1 MPLFP
6 PFRLDK
12 VNQILWRETPG
23 SPEEPVALNPK
34 AFALLEYLIEN
45 SGRLVTHEELLDAVW
60 PDVHVQPEVIKGHI
74 LAIRGA
80 LGDTPQ
86 KSRFIET
93 VRRRGYRF
101 VAGLSD
107 SRGTASVVSEQT
119 QSSAHYVGRSK
130 PLRQLQ
136 DAFTSVSRGA
146 PQLVFVVGEPGI
158 GKTALLDEFSAAIG
172 SKDGVLWSIGR
183 CIEGYGGIE
192 PFYPVLEALTR
203 MARSRPGDSLVQAL
217 VAIAPTW
224 AVQLPGVLS
233 RETRASLQQQ
243 VVGSARPRMVRE
255 FCEWAEEVAAT
266 RSLVLILE
274 DLHSAD
280 YSTVD
285 LLSALAR
292 RGGRAKLLVV
302 ATYRPEEAAEKAH
315 PVHTLSRGLLLQKLC
330 REVILAPLSEA
341 DVTEFVAGPDG
352 AGTKLR
358 QLAGVIA
365 EQSGGNPL
373 FMVAI
378 FDDLVERGLVTRSP
392 SGWELQAP
400 LERIGFEVPRTLNQL
415 IETRIQRLSALERR
429 LLETGSVAG
438 IEFGAMT
445 CAPAAE
451 MDAHEFEDSC
461 EDLSRRGAFI
471 HRAEVQLLPDNMP
484 MQLYGFN
491 HEMYRQVLYGR
502 QGAARRARLHRVIGE
517 RLEEI
522 FPPDQRGRVAV
533 ELAQHFG
540 AAHDWLRALN
550 YLRSALHAAKRRS
563 AHHEA
568 LAILDRMVAIAANM
582 PPEASVD
589 VEIECL
595 EERAP
600 IYIATHDSRAEETYA
615 LLVGKAERRGRTDIQ
630 IRALLDSAYALSW
643 GDRDSCLRAL
653 DEALRL
659 SSGQSAGAQALVHIR
674 VSVRRIWV
682 AGWNDVDGRRCE
694 EALRALRASQDE
706 PATAAAMLDY
716 SMFCLAS
723 SRYREALETFR
734 RNHEFLLQYPGEQSE
749 FNVSRASWMNHIGVA
764 WLHLFIGELGN
775 ALTAFDTSIAGCR
788 KEGNYAG
795 AHALGLWRCML
806 LFQLTDYEGI
816 LEVCRGPVTVAGETR
831 AGADPLAGAD
841 ASSDPSRV
849 VVLPFEERVAL
860 VMCGL
865 AEAGLGNTAVA
876 RDYLLEAER
885 KIAQRPAM
893 LDWYMTLMLGW
904 GRVNLLLLAGSTAE
918 AAAAAD
924 RFVRLAGDTRE
935 HTWQALASETWAR
948 VALARGA
955 FAEAIDSVNR
965 ALAATKDFETP
976 LADWRVHST
985 AAAAYR
991 ATGDQRLATRH
1002 AHLGAVAKRCLAE
1015 SLPQEHRLRTLFETG
1030 ARMFPPLA

>member
-12 VNQILWRETPG
+12 VNQILWRQTPG

-93 VRRRGYRF
+93 VRGRGYRF

-107 SRGTASVVSEQT
+107 SRESAAVVSEQT
-119 QSSAHYVGRSK
+119 ESSAHYVGRSK

-136 DAFTSVSRGA
+136 DAFTSASRGT

-158 GKTALLDEFSAAIG
+158 GKTALLDEFSAAAG
-172 SKDGVLWSIGR
+172 TKDGILWSIGR

-203 MARSRPGDSLVQAL
+203 LARSRPGDSLVQAL

-243 VVGSARPRMVRE
+243 VVGSARARMVRE

-266 RSLVLILE
+266 RSLVLVLE

-315 PVHTLSRGLLLQKLC
+315 PIHTLSRGLLLQKLC

-352 AGTKLR
+352 TSPELR
-358 QLAGVIA
+358 QLAKVIA

-378 FDDLVERGLVTRSP
+378 FDDLVERGLVARSP
-392 SGWELQAP
+392 SGWELQVP
-400 LERIGFEVPRTLNQL
+400 VERIGFEVPRTLNQL
-415 IETRIQRLSALERR
+415 IEIRIQRLSALERR

-438 IEFGAMT
+438 IEFGAVI

-471 HRAEVQLLPDNMP
+471 HRAESQLLPDNMP

-502 QGAARRARLHRVIGE
+502 QGAARRARLHRAIGE
-517 RLEEI
+517 RLEET
-522 FPPDQRGRVAV
+522 FPPDQRGRIAV

-540 AAHDWLRALN
+540 AAHDWLRALS

-568 LAILDRMVAIAANM
+568 LGILDRMVGIAANM
-582 PPEASVD
+582 PAD
-589 VEIECL
+589 ARAGVEIECL

-600 IYIATHDSRAEETYA
+600 IYVVTHDSRVQETYA
-615 LLVGKAERRGRTDIQ
+615 LLVGTAARQGRTDIQ
-630 IRALLDSAYALSW
+630 IRALLNSADALSW

-659 SSGQSAGAQALVHIR
+659 SAGQSAGAQALVHIR
-674 VSVRRIWV
+674 VAVRRIWV
-682 AGWNDVDGRRCE
+682 AGWNNRDGRRCE
-694 EALRALRASQDE
+694 EALEALRASQDE
-706 PATAAAMLDY
+706 PAIAAAMLEY
-716 SMFCLAS
+716 SMFCLVS
-723 SRYREALETFR
+723 SRYREALETFC
-734 RNHEFLLQYPGEQSE
+734 RNHEFLLQYAGEQSE
-749 FNVSRASWMNHIGVA
+749 FNVSRASWMNFIGVP
-764 WLHLFIGELGN
+764 WLYLFVGELGN
-775 ALTAFDTSIAGCR
+775 SLTAFDTSIASCR

-795 AHALGLWRCML
+795 AQTLGLWRCML
-806 LFQLTDYEGI
+806 LFQLTDYEEM
-816 LEVCRGPVTVAGETR
+816 LETCRSPAAAAEPS
-831 AGADPLAGAD
+831 D
-841 ASSDPSRV
+841 SSDASRV
-849 VVLPFEERVAL
+849 VVLPFEERLAL

-893 LDWYMTLMLGW
+893 LDWCMTLMLEW
-904 GRVNLLLLAGSTAE
+904 GRVNLLLLTGSAGE

-924 RFVRLAGDTRE
+924 RFVRLAGDTQE
-935 HTWQALASETWAR
+935 YTWQALASETWAR
-948 VALARGA
+948 VALGRGA
-955 FAEAIDSVNR
+955 FVEAIDCVNR

-985 AAAAYR
+985 AAVAYR

-1002 AHLGAVAKRCLAE
+1002 ADLGTVAKRRLAE
-1015 SLPQEHRLRTLFETG
+1015 SLPREHRLRTLFETG

>member
-1 MPLFP
+1 MLF
-6 PFRLDK
+6 
-12 VNQILWRETPG
+12 
-23 SPEEPVALNPK
+23 
-34 AFALLEYLIEN
+34 
-45 SGRLVTHEELLDAVW
+45 
-60 PDVHVQPEVIKGHI
+60 
-74 LAIRGA
+74 
-80 LGDTPQ
+80 
-86 KSRFIET
+86 
-93 VRRRGYRF
+93 
-101 VAGLSD
+101 
-107 SRGTASVVSEQT
+107 
-119 QSSAHYVGRSK
+119 RS
-130 PLRQLQ
+130 
-136 DAFTSVSRGA
+136 
-146 PQLVFVVGEPGI
+146 
-158 GKTALLDEFSAAIG
+158 
-172 SKDGVLWSIGR
+172 
-183 CIEGYGGIE
+183 
-192 PFYPVLEALTR
+192 
-203 MARSRPGDSLVQAL
+203 
-217 VAIAPTW
+217 
-224 AVQLPGVLS
+224 
-233 RETRASLQQQ
+233 
-243 VVGSARPRMVRE
+243 
-255 FCEWAEEVAAT
+255 
-266 RSLVLILE
+266 
-274 DLHSAD
+274 
-280 YSTVD
+280 
-285 LLSALAR
+285 
-292 RGGRAKLLVV
+292 
-302 ATYRPEEAAEKAH
+302 
-315 PVHTLSRGLLLQKLC
+315 
-330 REVILAPLSEA
+330 
-341 DVTEFVAGPDG
+341 
-352 AGTKLR
+352 
-358 QLAGVIA
+358 
-365 EQSGGNPL
+365 
-373 FMVAI
+373 
-378 FDDLVERGLVTRSP
+378 
-392 SGWELQAP
+392 
-400 LERIGFEVPRTLNQL
+400 
-415 IETRIQRLSALERR
+415 
-429 LLETGSVAG
+429 
-438 IEFGAMT
+438 
-445 CAPAAE
+445 
-451 MDAHEFEDSC
+451 
-461 EDLSRRGAFI
+461 
-471 HRAEVQLLPDNMP
+471 EVQLLPDNMP

-540 AAHDWLRALN
+540 AAHDWLRALS

-694 EALRALRASQDE
+694 EALRALRAAQDE

-734 RNHEFLLQYPGEQSE
+734 RNHEFLLQYAGEQSE

-764 WLHLFIGELGN
+764 WLYLFIGELGN
-775 ALTAFDTSIAGCR
+775 ALTAFDTSIASCR

-795 AHALGLWRCML
+795 AQALGLWRCML

-816 LEVCRGPVTVAGETR
+816 LEVCRGPVTAAGETR

-841 ASSDPSRV
+841 VSSDPSGRSDAARI

-893 LDWYMTLMLGW
+893 LDWYMTLMLEW
-904 GRVNLLLLAGSTAE
+904 GRVNLLLLTGSTDE

-924 RFVRLAGDTRE
+924 RFVRLSEDTRE
-935 HTWQALASETWAR
+935 HTWQALAFETCAR
-948 VALARGA
+948 VALERGA
-955 FAEAIDSVNR
+955 LGEAIDSVNR

-985 AAAAYR
+985 AATAHR
-991 ATGDQRLATRH
+991 ATGDERLATRH
-1002 AHLGAVAKRCLAE
+1002 ADLATAAKRRLAE
-1015 SLPQEHRLRTLFETG
+1015 SLPQGHRLRMLFETG
-1030 ARMFPPLA
+1030 TRMFPPLA